1 MHEHAEG
8 APEGI
13 DPERS
18 ATAQHELRPAD
29 TLFTRLQRQS
39 ALLAAA
45 EALTGSPDDAVRR
58 WGRLVHD
65 YALTS
70 DRVVSVHGDAEEA
83 VLGWLKPRGIIALLV
98 TEECSD
104 DHAVEHLVAALA
116 AMNAVTLTVDDER
129 AERLAP
135 LVRALVRMLPG
146 GFAELPLDAH
156 AHYPEGAT
164 AAVLTP
170 ENLYRAWTPP
180 ETLEEPATGHERDD
194 DERLA
199 LLTLYGRVRQLD
211 VRPE

>member
-1 MHEHAEG
+1 MHDHADH

-18 ATAQHELRPAD
+18 ATAEHELRPAD

-45 EALTGSPDDAVRR
+45 AALAASAEDAVRG
-58 WGRLVHD
+58 WARLVHD

-83 VLGWLKPRGIIALLV
+83 VLGWLKPRGIVALLV
-98 TEECSD
+98 TEECD
-104 DHAVEHLVAALA
+104 DDQAVEHLAAALG
-116 AMNAVTLTVDDER
+116 AMNAVTLTVDGER
-129 AERLAP
+129 SARLAP
-135 LVRALVRMLPG
+135 LTRALEHLLPG
-146 GFAELPLDAH
+146 GFAELPPDVN

-164 AAVLTP
+164 ASVLTQQH
-170 ENLYRAWTPP
+170 LYRAWTPP
-180 ETLEEPATGHERDD
+180 QTLDVPASGGVRDD

-211 VRPE
+211 VRPD

>member
-1 MHEHAEG
+1 MHEHAG
-8 APEGI
+8 DVPESAE
-13 DPERS
+13 PERS
-18 ATAQHELRPAD
+18 ATAEHEFRPAD
-29 TLFTRLQRQS
+29 SLFTRLQRQC
-39 ALLAAA
+39 ALLSAA
-45 EALTGSPDDAVRR
+45 EALADSTEDSVRR
-58 WGRLVHD
+58 WSRLIHD

-70 DRVVSVHGDAEEA
+70 DRVVSVHGGAEDA
-83 VLGWLKPRGIIALLV
+83 VLGWLKPRGVIALLV
-98 TEECSD
+98 TEECAD
-104 DHAVEHLVAALA
+104 DHAVEHLAAALA

-135 LVRALVRMLPG
+135 LTQALARMLPS

-156 AHYPEGAT
+156 AHYPEGAMAT
-164 AAVLTP
+164 VVTP

-180 ETLEEPATGHERDD
+180 ATLQGPENGAERDD